1 MKVANVGGSLGVRMR
16 VSVKF
21 GLWVV
26 LAVWWYGFEGG
37 TVQEDLFVAKST
49 GGFGEGVGG
58 E

>member
-1 MKVANVGGSLGVRMR
+1 M
-16 VSVKF
+16 KF